1 MPQRFV
7 TCNSAVADREAEME
21 DRNLEKA
28 LEIVSALISGEE
40 IGRTVKKNVSLYET
54 YESSSEVYELV
65 HKVLKSFNL
74 SLYEYKENLYITA
87 GEKNR
92 VFGYS
97 NEELKKTL
105 GIKLNRELYL
115 CYFIIYNIMIKFY
128 HDTSGDTLAE
138 YIKIDET
145 IHMVDDALVG
155 VVRKLESSPFEE
167 AEEESF
173 RSLAVLWEDLP
184 IMSGEESSM
193 RAARNSKAGYV
204 KLVFNFL
211 VSQDLFIESNE
222 RYYPKDRMRALM
234 ENYFEEYQG
243 RLHELIKMGEQED
256 ATY

>member
-1 MPQRFV
+1 M
-7 TCNSAVADREAEME
+7 D

-40 IGRTVKKNVSLYET
+40 VGRSARKNVSLYEA
-54 YESSSEVYELV
+54 YESNSEVYDFV
-65 HKVLKSFNL
+65 HKILKSFNI
-74 SLYEYKENLYITA
+74 SLYEYRDNLYITA

-97 NEELKKTL
+97 NEELKKAL
-105 GIKLNRELYL
+105 GIKLNKELYL
-115 CYFIIYNIMIKFY
+115 CYFIIYNIMVKFY
-128 HDTSGDTLAE
+128 HDTAGDTFAE

-145 IHMVDDALVG
+145 IKMVDDSLAG

-167 AEEESF
+167 IEEESF
-173 RSLAVLWEDLP
+173 RALALLWEDLP
-184 IMSGEESSM
+184 ILSGEESSM

-211 VSQDLFIESNE
+211 VTQDLMLESNE

-234 ENYFEEYQG
+234 ENYFEENQG
-243 RLHELIKMGEQED
+243 RLHEIIEMGETED